1 MGIVSVGGD
10 ETIPATARIVYVAAA
25 PSERIEV
32 VSASETTSTAG
43 GELAPNYFMHV
54 FPNGLRMVGQR
65 MPSLA
70 SVTFGVQLDAGIRD
84 EPEDRLGL
92 TYLLSEMM
100 FQGTE
105 HRTVRE
111 LTEAFEALG
120 ARKGGETGIEFARYS
135 AQVVG
140 GRFDTALDLMA
151 DVLLFPTFPADELDQ
166 MRAVQLQEIR
176 RRDDEPMRRIFDL
189 ARERFYV
196 GSPLG
201 RRALGSQQ
209 SVEAITRD
217 DLRAFWQTRYHP
229 QGTLF
234 SIAGDFDWDAA
245 VARVS
250 ESLGS
255 WSGAAPAS
263 ATAQPHPTSSVFVEP
278 QEGNQQHIAM
288 VFPFP
293 AYGDPD
299 YYAAS
304 VVTEIF
310 GGGMTSRLFR
320 EVREKRGLVYSVAAM
335 FSPNGVS
342 GAGFLY
348 AGTTPEKAPD
358 TVRVMLDELRL
369 LREKGVTDDELDR
382 ARVQLKSEL
391 VMRGESSAARMGA
404 LLRSWWFEGRLTTI
418 QELKEAID
426 SVSREQ
432 IMRLLERFP
441 LTDPL
446 VQVAIGPRT
455 AEELFPGA

>member
-1 MGIVSVGGD
+1 M
-10 ETIPATARIVYVAAA
+10 
-25 PSERIEV
+25 
-32 VSASETTSTAG
+32 SASETTNAPS

-70 SVTFGVQLDAGIRD
+70 SVTFGVQLDAGIRN

-105 HRTVRE
+105 HRSVRQ
-111 LTEAFEALG
+111 LTEEFEALG
-120 ARKGGETGIEFARYS
+120 ARKGGESGIEFARYS
-135 AQVVG
+135 AQIVG
-140 GRFDTALDLMA
+140 NRLDTALDLFA
-151 DVLLFPTFPADELDQ
+151 DVLLYPAMPEEELGQ

-189 ARERFYV
+189 ARERYYI

-201 RRALGSQQ
+201 RRSLGTQET
-209 SVEAITRD
+209 VEAITRD
-217 DLRAFWQTRYHP
+217 DLRAFWQARYHP
-229 QGTLF
+229 QGTVL

-245 VARVS
+245 VARVG
-250 ESLGS
+250 ELFGA
-255 WSGAAPAS
+255 WSGAAPA
-263 ATAQPHPTSSVFVEP
+263 ATTADPHPVSSVFVEP

-335 FSPNGVS
+335 FAPNGGT

-348 AGTTPEKAPD
+348 AGTTPEKAPE
-358 TVRVMLDELRL
+358 TVKVMLDELAL
-369 LREKGVTDDELDR
+369 LREQGVTEDELER
-382 ARVQLKSEL
+382 ARVQLKSEM
-391 VMRGESSAARMGA
+391 VMRGESSAARMGS

-426 SVSREQ
+426 GVSRDQ
-432 IMRLLERFP
+432 IMHLLERFP

-446 VQVAIGPRT
+446 VRVAIGPRP

>member
-1 MGIVSVGGD
+1 
-10 ETIPATARIVYVAAA
+10 
-25 PSERIEV
+25 
-32 VSASETTSTAG
+32 VSASQTTGSTS

-54 FPNGLRMVGQR
+54 FPNGLRVVGQR

-84 EPEDRLGL
+84 EPADRLGL

-105 HRTVRE
+105 HRSVRQ
-111 LTEAFEALG
+111 LTEEFEALG
-120 ARKGGETGIEFARYS
+120 ARKGGETAIEFARYW
-135 AQVVG
+135 AQIVG
-140 GRFDTALDLMA
+140 NRLDTALDLIA
-151 DVLLFPTFPADELDQ
+151 DVLLHPTFPEEELSQ

-189 ARERFYV
+189 ARERYYL
-196 GSPLG
+196 GSPLS
-201 RRALGSQQ
+201 RRALGTQET
-209 SVEAITRD
+209 VEAITRD
-217 DLRAFWQTRYHP
+217 DLHAFWQVRYHP
-229 QGTLF
+229 KGAVL
-234 SIAGDFDWDAA
+234 SIAGDFDWDTA
-245 VARVS
+245 VARVG
-250 ESLGS
+250 ELFGG
-255 WSGAAPAS
+255 WEGAAPAS
-263 ATAQPHPTSSVFVEP
+263 VTARPSPVSSVFVEP

-304 VVTEIF
+304 VVSEIF

-335 FSPNGVS
+335 FAPNGVS

-348 AGTTPEKAPD
+348 AGTTPEKAPE
-358 TVRVMLDELRL
+358 TVQVMHDELKL
-369 LREKGVTDDELDR
+369 LREKGVTDDELER
-382 ARVQLKSEL
+382 ARVQLKSEM

-426 SVSREQ
+426 GVSRGQ

-441 LTDPL
+441 MTETL
-446 VQVAIGPRT
+446 VQVAIGPRP

>member
-1 MGIVSVGGD
+1 MTRKPRRILS
-10 ETIPATARIVYVAAA
+10 PA
-25 PSERIEV
+25 ERIHWVNTSEST
-32 VSASETTSTAG
+32 SATGS
-43 GELAPNYFMHV
+43 ELAPNYFMHV

-70 SVTFGVQLDAGIRD
+70 SVTFGIQLDAGIRD
-84 EPEDRLGL
+84 ESDDRLGL

-105 HRTVRE
+105 HRSVRQ
-111 LTEAFEALG
+111 LTEEFEALG
-120 ARKGGETGIEFARYS
+120 ARKGGETAIEFARYS
-135 AQVVG
+135 AQIVG
-140 GRFDTALDLMA
+140 NRLDTALDLFA
-151 DVLLFPTFPADELDQ
+151 DVLLHPALPDEELNQ

-189 ARERFYV
+189 ARERYYTS
-196 GSPLG
+196 SPLA
-201 RRALGSQQ
+201 RRALGSQAT
-209 SVEAITRD
+209 VEAITRD
-217 DLRAFWQTRYHP
+217 DLHAFWQARYHP
-229 QGTLF
+229 AGTVL

-245 VARVS
+245 VARVG
-250 ESLGS
+250 ELFGG
-255 WSGAAPAS
+255 WSGEAPAS

-278 QEGNQQHIAM
+278 QDGNQQHIAM

-335 FSPNGVS
+335 FAPNGAS

-348 AGTTPEKAPD
+348 AGTTPEKAPE
-358 TVRVMLDELRL
+358 TVKVMLDELKL
-369 LREKGVTDDELDR
+369 LRDKGVSDDELER

-404 LLRSWWFEGRLTTI
+404 LLRSWWFEGKLTTI
-418 QELKEAID
+418 QELKEAVD
-426 SVSREQ
+426 GVSREQ

-446 VQVAIGPRT
+446 VQVAIGPRP
-455 AEELFPGA
+455 AEDLFPGA